1 MVFNLVTWSEAS
13 RVISAAVF
21 LYSAAVNLLRVMNPL
36 PQNIFIGFEG
46 IFESLN
52 LYELSVESPIS

>member
-21 LYSAAVNLLRVMNPL
+21 LYSAAVNLLSVMNPL
-36 PQNIFIGFEG
+36 TQNIFIGFEG

-52 LYELSVESPIS
+52 LYELSVESPTS